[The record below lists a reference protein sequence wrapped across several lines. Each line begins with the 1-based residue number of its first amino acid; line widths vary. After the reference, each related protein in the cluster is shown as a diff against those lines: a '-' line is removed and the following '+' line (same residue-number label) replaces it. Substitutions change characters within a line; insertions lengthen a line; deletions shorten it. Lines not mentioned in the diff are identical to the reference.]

1 MAKFNL
7 KRLAAR
13 VVLLMAAIFGLLL
26 VAPLIVSKSW
36 FYGPLI
42 ESFAQ
47 DRFALKVG
55 SVKLSW
61 FRPIEVHGITLS
73 EAGQSGAITSA
84 VVPLLAI
91 DSVKTDRGLLSYLW
105 NGRRLGKVSIYSPV
119 IDIDLLENETNLQRI
134 VRALQRSSE
143 PSNEA
148 TKPERNPFDI
158 EVSLIGAT
166 VQVTSEGSSDAMVVV
181 PPFNADFA
189 YRSVD
194 QEPTLEIQPTTILNE
209 TQLTQELVR
218 LGLGHAVPLLAKSAW
233 FDGRVTLSCGQIT
246 VPLERPVDSTGSAT
260 LIMHEVRTG
269 PTEPLIIDAIGF
281 LSALRNQE
289 IPAELVFVDGSE
301 VEIALRDQT
310 VSHSGLEAGLPRVDQ
325 RLQISSQGSVGL
337 VNKELDLLVKV
348 PVPVEQLARREK
360 VRELGVPQLGL
371 PIRGTLDKPEL
382 DWTVFRKESGL
393 VLALMSGQLQSEA
406 PVASGV
412 VSALGGVA
420 EGRADE
426 AIDAAAALVQQI
438 RERRQRRAEQSAVEK
453 SENAESSENSRDSR
467 PSRRP
472 VLDAL
477 RRAIR

>member
-1 MAKFNL
+1 MAKLNQ

-13 VVLLMAAIFGLLL
+13 IVLSLALIFGLLL
-26 VAPLIVSKSW
+26 AGPLIVSKSW
-36 FYGPLI
+36 LYRPFI
-42 ESFAQ
+42 ESFAK
-47 DRFALKVG
+47 DRFALHVG
-55 SVKLSW
+55 SIKLSW
-61 FRPIEVHGITLS
+61 FTPIEIHEITLS
-73 EAGQSGAITSA
+73 ESGQAAAMASSA
-84 VVPLLAI
+84 VPLLSI

-119 IDIDLLENETNLQRI
+119 IDINLLENETNLQRI

-143 PSNEA
+143 PSREA
-148 TKPERNPFDI
+148 TKSGRNTFDI

-166 VQVTSEGSSDAMVVV
+166 VQVTSEGSSNPLVVV
-181 PPFNADFA
+181 PPFNTDFA
-189 YRSVD
+189 FRSVD

-209 TQLTQELVR
+209 TRLTQELVG

-246 VPLERPVDSTGSAT
+246 VPLERPSDSRGSAT

-281 LSALRNQE
+281 LSVLRNQE
-289 IPAELVFVDGSE
+289 IPAELVFVDGSK
-301 VEIALRDQT
+301 VEIVLQDQT

-337 VNKELDLLVKV
+337 VNKKLDLLVKV
-348 PVPVEQLARREK
+348 PVPVEQLALREK

-371 PIRGTLDKPEL
+371 PIRGTLEKPEL

-393 VLALMSGQLQSEA
+393 LLALMSGQVQSEA
-406 PVASGV
+406 PVLGGV

-426 AIDAAAALVQQI
+426 AIDAAAVLVQQI
-438 RERRQRRAEQSAVEK
+438 RERRQRRAEQTAAEQ
-453 SENAESSENSRDSR
+453 SENAENSENSRESR

-477 RRAIR
+477 RKAIR